1 MTELTLGTS
10 LTHEQRE
17 NLEIVRASAQSLL
30 SLLSDIL
37 DLSTIQAGRLTVD
50 VSDFD
55 VRHLVDDTVR
65 SFATRAHQKRLEVAY
80 HVARDVPH
88 RLAGD
93 PILLRRV
100 IANLLS
106 NAVKFTGAG
115 EVVVRVTRE
124 PSDAGAVPVV
134 FEVADTGIG
143 IPVEKQGTIF
153 NVFTQADGSSTRR
166 FGGSGL
172 GLTMVSQLLELMG
185 GSVALVS
192 RPNHGSTFRVTL
204 PLALAQADEPAAPHE
219 DDLQAVPLLIVDNN
233 STSRWILMDVVSE
246 WGMRA
251 TAVDSVDAAL
261 RAVTANAKAGDPFAV
276 ALVDYQM
283 PGAGGLELVARLR
296 QLGAPSP
303 RVVLMLASTGD
314 GQDRERC
321 VEARLAVHF
330 NKPAAPAVIR
340 QAIVDALAEPA
351 MSNVHLPAAP
361 ARFQAEP
368 AFRVD
373 EILDRVQGDWA
384 LLVELIEIL
393 KGEAPRLL
401 ADIERS
407 FNDNDARGL
416 QRAAHQLRG
425 SVASL
430 GATAASAEAC
440 ALEKMGRDGTL
451 ANGRARIDRLNYEV
465 HRLISELA
473 VAADGAHV

>member
-1 MTELTLGTS
+1 VG
-10 LTHEQRE
+10 
-17 NLEIVRASAQSLL
+17 
-30 SLLSDIL
+30 
-37 DLSTIQAGRLTVD
+37 
-50 VSDFD
+50 
-55 VRHLVDDTVR
+55 
-65 SFATRAHQKRLEVAY
+65 
-80 HVARDVPH
+80 
-88 RLAGD
+88 
-93 PILLRRV
+93 
-100 IANLLS
+100 
-106 NAVKFTGAG
+106 
-115 EVVVRVTRE
+115 
-124 PSDAGAVPVV
+124 
-134 FEVADTGIG
+134 
-143 IPVEKQGTIF
+143 
-153 NVFTQADGSSTRR
+153 
-166 FGGSGL
+166 
-172 GLTMVSQLLELMG
+172 
-185 GSVALVS
+185 LVS
-192 RPNHGSTFRVTL
+192 RPNHGSAFRVTL
-204 PLALAQADEPAAPHE
+204 PLALGQANEPAAPHD

-251 TAVDSVDAAL
+251 TAVDSIDAAL
-261 RAVTANAKAGDPFAV
+261 RAVSANAKAGDPFAV

-296 QLGAPSP
+296 QLGTPSP

-314 GQDRERC
+314 GQDRKRC
-321 VEARLAVHF
+321 VEARVAVHF

-340 QAIVDALAEPA
+340 QAIVDALAEQA
-351 MSNVHLPAAP
+351 LSNVQLPA

-416 QRAAHQLRG
+416 QRAAHRLRG

-440 ALEKMGRDGTL
+440 ALEKMGREGML
-451 ANGRARIDRLNYEV
+451 ANGRDRIDRLNHEV
-465 HRLISELA
+465 RRLISELA